1 MPRHF
6 GWNAF
11 AFGFGPRG
19 FWGGPRGGGRRR
31 QWFESGDMKY
41 VILKL
46 VKDKPRHGYEVM
58 KELEDQ
64 MHGCYSPSPGTVYP
78 TLQWLEDEG
87 LVVAK
92 DVEGKK
98 VYEITD
104 AGRKFLDEHRAMVDD
119 IFDNVREGV
128 DRTVG
133 GAMGDVKC
141 SPRLAGLLGE
151 DAVQP
156 VTHLEDLARLD
167 LDVAGRAAGAA
178 RRLVQQEAGVR
189 QAVAVFARHRD
200 VDQRR
205 DARHPPRADHPH
217 PRAQEAHQVVNRVP
231 RFHVAALRVDE
242 HGDLLA
248 RLAGQRE
255 QLRHHARGHALGD
268 LAADDHGARAKQ
280 PLCDEVVRR
289 CGGRFQG
296 GRRQLFHRLSGVGGH
311 RETPTYLAALRRCR
325 SSSSARVPYTRVI
338 RFRQD
343 RSQTVLSI

>member
-1 MPRHF
+1 MRPSTSWFSDASTITRVSRIASRLGSKTASRSATHF

-104 AGRKFLDEHRAMVDD
+104 AGRKFLDEHRDMVDD
-119 IFDNVREGV
+119 IFDRVREAV
-128 DRTVG
+128 DRTLG
-133 GAMGDVKC
+133 GAMGDANRSLGRRVKAVY
-141 SPRLAGLLGE
+141 RTGWRARD
-151 DAVQP
+151 DATRQ
-156 VTHLEDLARLD
+156 
-167 LDVAGRAAGAA
+167 
-178 RRLVQQEAGVR
+178 RLVEILGKT
-189 QAVAVFARHRD
+189 
-200 VDQRR
+200 
-205 DARHPPRADHPH
+205 
-217 PRAQEAHQVVNRVP
+217 
-231 RFHVAALRVDE
+231 
-242 HGDLLA
+242 LA
-248 RLAGQRE
+248 EVEGLA
-255 QLRHHARGHALGD
+255 
-268 LAADDHGARAKQ
+268 
-280 PLCDEVVRR
+280 
-289 CGGRFQG
+289 
-296 GRRQLFHRLSGVGGH
+296 S
-311 RETPTYLAALRRCR
+311 
-325 SSSSARVPYTRVI
+325 
-338 RFRQD
+338 
-343 RSQTVLSI
+343 

>member
-11 AFGFGPRG
+11 ALGFGPGG

-104 AGRKFLDEHRAMVDD
+104 AGRKFLDEHRDMVDD
-119 IFDNVREGV
+119 IFDRVREAV
-128 DRTVG
+128 DRTPG
-133 GAMGDVKC
+133 G
-141 SPRLAGLLGE
+141 
-151 DAVQP
+151 
-156 VTHLEDLARLD
+156 
-167 LDVAGRAAGAA
+167 
-178 RRLVQQEAGVR
+178 
-189 QAVAVFARHRD
+189 
-200 VDQRR
+200 
-205 DARHPPRADHPH
+205 
-217 PRAQEAHQVVNRVP
+217 
-231 RFHVAALRVDE
+231 
-242 HGDLLA
+242 
-248 RLAGQRE
+248 
-255 QLRHHARGHALGD
+255 
-268 LAADDHGARAKQ
+268 
-280 PLCDEVVRR
+280 
-289 CGGRFQG
+289 
-296 GRRQLFHRLSGVGGH
+296 GVGGGERPLGRLVEAGYRAGWEARDEATRQRLVAIPGRGG
-311 RETPTYLAALRRCR
+311 RE
-325 SSSSARVPYTRVI
+325 VGGVGG
-338 RFRQD
+338 
-343 RSQTVLSI
+343 